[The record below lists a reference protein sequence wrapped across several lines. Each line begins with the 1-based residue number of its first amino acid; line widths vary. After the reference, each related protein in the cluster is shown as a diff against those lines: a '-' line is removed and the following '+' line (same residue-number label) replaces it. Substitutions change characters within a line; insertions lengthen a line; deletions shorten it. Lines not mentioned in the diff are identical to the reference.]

1 MADNY
6 RRSQAK
12 GKLHKGPLFNKAPM
26 GIYKLQ
32 IQEKLTQLE
41 ESAKTILLQNLQI
54 TTLNDEFNAALVDF
68 LLGIESVG
76 AWEWLGFIIAI

>member
-1 MADNY
+1 MADNF
-6 RRSQAK
+6 RRSQSR

-26 GIYKLQ
+26 GIHKQQ

-54 TTLNDEFNAALVDF
+54 TTLNDEFNAALRDHKD
-68 LLGIESVG
+68 LQ
-76 AWEWLGFIIAI
+76 